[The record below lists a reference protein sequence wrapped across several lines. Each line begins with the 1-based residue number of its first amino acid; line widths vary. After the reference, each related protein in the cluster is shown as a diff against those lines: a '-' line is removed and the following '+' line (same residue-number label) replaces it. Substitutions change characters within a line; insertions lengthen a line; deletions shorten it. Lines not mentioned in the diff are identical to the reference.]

1 MKKAEINKI
10 KKAINQDK
18 HYTTYYSS
26 KTEELRI
33 TAYTY
38 DDANGIGYNSGK
50 YNAAKEKASILDIL
64 NKLTA
69 NGLRPKYRIDHKTYQ
84 GFIHCTY
91 VVLQ

>member
-1 MKKAEINKI
+1 MKKAEISKI

-33 TAYTY
+33 TVYTY
-38 DDANGIGYNSGK
+38 DDDNGIGYNSGR
-50 YNAAKEKASILDIL
+50 YNKAKENASILDVL

-69 NGLRPKYRIDHKTYQ
+69 NGMRPKYRIDHKTYQ

-91 VVLQ
+91 VILK